1 MQMFK
6 KKKITRPRQVAEAF
20 KYTSVAGNM
29 QQVSKCFSLTNDWP
43 QSSYQD
49 RLMQSSQTLEPDKWH
64 DFHVFGSIFTYFLM
78 LLHSIYKVQLKRK
91 TGSQGPLQIF
101 AHKNNCS
108 VEFYFIF
115 LN

>member
-1 MQMFK
+1 
-6 KKKITRPRQVAEAF
+6 
-20 KYTSVAGNM
+20 
-29 QQVSKCFSLTNDWP
+29 
-43 QSSYQD
+43 
-49 RLMQSSQTLEPDKWH
+49 MQSSQTLEPDKWH

-91 TGSQGPLQIF
+91 TGSQGSLQKF

-115 LN
+115 FKLGNVYFIHIAIDVYV